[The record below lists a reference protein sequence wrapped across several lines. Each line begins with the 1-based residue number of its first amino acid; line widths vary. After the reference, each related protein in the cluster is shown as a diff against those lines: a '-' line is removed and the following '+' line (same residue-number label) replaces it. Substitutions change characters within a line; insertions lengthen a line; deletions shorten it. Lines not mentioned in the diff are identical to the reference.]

1 MKFGF
6 SRVSYFQVC
15 VVRLC
20 ISGVLIITLYFR
32 SLSHQDFTSHRC
44 TFEYPSWVNL
54 CSPTLDCTANLQ
66 LLKRQR
72 SVTLYF
78 RSLSNQD
85 FVFPEFVLSG
95 FVFPEFV
102 LSGLCISGVCL
113 IRICISRVCL
123 IRTLYFRSL
132 SHQDF
137 LFPEF
142 VLSGFVFPEF
152 V

>member
-1 MKFGF
+1 VKFGF

-54 CSPTLDCTANLQ
+54 CSPTLYCTANLQ

-78 RSLSNQD
+78 RSLSHQD
-85 FVFPEFVLSG
+85 FVFPEFVS
-95 FVFPEFV
+95 
-102 LSGLCISGVCL
+102 SGL
-113 IRICISRVCL
+113 CISRVCL

-132 SHQDF
+132 SYQDF
-137 LFPEF
+137 VFPEF
-142 VLSGFVFPEF
+142 VLSGLCISGVFLIRICISRVCLVLF
-152 V
+152 FFR